1 MAMEQ
6 AANNGQNKM
15 KAEMKEPLIQTLKIK
30 VDNDDEFQTEV
41 NNKISLGVVLLSTFV
56 TVLGSYEFGSC
67 ISHFHFIKNNLQ
79 WAPVQSSIRED
90 LDLSLAEFSLFGSI
104 VTVGSMIGAIMSG
117 TLQILLSMRMSAVI
131 CITGWTAIYFSPG
144 ALSLDAGRFLTGY
157 SIGLYTYV
165 VSFGTYIYIAEI
177 APKELRGGLATMNQ
191 LMIVIGGSTAFLVGT
206 VATWKML
213 ALTGT
218 IPCILQLLGLVFI
231 PESPRWLAK
240 TGYEEEFENALRRQ
254 FSFVKLT

>member
-41 NNKISLGVVLLSTFV
+41 NNKISLGVVLLSGPLFNLLSEKILTYHWQ
-56 TVLGSYEFGSC
+56 SYCWFNDWSNHEWH
-67 ISHFHFIKNNLQ
+67 IADFIGPK
-79 WAPVQSSIRED
+79 
-90 LDLSLAEFSLFGSI
+90 G
-104 VTVGSMIGAIMSG
+104 
-117 TLQILLSMRMSAVI
+117 SMRMSAVI